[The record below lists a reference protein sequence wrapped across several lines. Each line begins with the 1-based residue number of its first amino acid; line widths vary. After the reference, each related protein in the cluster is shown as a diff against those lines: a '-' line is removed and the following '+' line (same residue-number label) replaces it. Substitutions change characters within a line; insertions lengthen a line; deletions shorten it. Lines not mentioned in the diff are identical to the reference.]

1 MLIAKLNMKF
11 SLIDWPPFP
20 SKKEFLKK
28 DEKRKNAFNLLLNY
42 MVRMA
47 LEHSEI
53 RVSVLKLL
61 YFFVMRDCKIV
72 PLC

>member
-1 MLIAKLNMKF
+1 MKF

-20 SKKEFLKK
+20 SKRDIITLKK
-28 DEKRKNAFNLLLNY
+28 DEKRRNAFNLLLNY

-53 RVSVLKLL
+53 RVSILKLL
-61 YFFVMRDCKIV
+61 HFFVMKDCK
-72 PLC
+72 

>member
-1 MLIAKLNMKF
+1 MKF

-20 SKKEFLKK
+20 PKSQLLKK